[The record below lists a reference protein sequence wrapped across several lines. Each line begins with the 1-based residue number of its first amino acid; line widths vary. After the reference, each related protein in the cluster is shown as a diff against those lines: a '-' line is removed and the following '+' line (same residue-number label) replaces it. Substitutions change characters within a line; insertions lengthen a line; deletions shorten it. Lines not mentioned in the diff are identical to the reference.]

1 MESQEDKITR
11 IRNEVESKRI
21 KKTGKRPAKGS
32 KAGKVWDALIQQLRD
47 LGVKE
52 NELPLADPYGE
63 SKPPK
68 GKRVVAPV
76 ATSEEQEQ
84 ADNLGTEEEV
94 RAKYKVLIDT
104 INIIKEDEGLPYTA
118 DQIAYN
124 FLPEIN
130 EMALNA
136 TGNQIDS
143 LDKDQLLEI
152 IRGLKAI
159 HKTEIIKKKE
169 TKLSKEEINSAI
181 NASKIGRASEV
192 KGEEFIAPQEF
203 EDAVKDKSLLEVAE
217 WLVDNVPDQYADL
230 AYKTLTKLRAMEKA
244 GHKLDF
250 QIRNK
255 DTKNFPD
262 ELKTAYGLAEPHANG
277 DMTVWLNG
285 ADMGVTSGVDHLTLL
300 HELLHAA
307 TMMENFVRPNTD
319 LQNLFDKVKEVFNE
333 RMAADP
339 NYLTGQVLA
348 DIKYGLSNPDEFLS
362 VGQTNPAMQDF
373 LQSIPYKNEK
383 RGMLSKFVEMVL
395 KMLGFDPKK
404 ETAFKEL
411 VHVTE
416 DILSHHSEG
425 LRDTEGMESRA
436 SEVVPKPYEIRPPL
450 TKVAVAVNE
459 ALTPRE
465 RVENSTTLAQ
475 NADKVYNKV
484 FGALDNL
491 IDKLPVW
498 SQEFARKVLDYIQNL
513 GENAKKFVMNLGSL
527 DQLTDIA
534 KLVNTDL
541 ANSIQQLKGAVTE
554 RNATV
559 DVYKERIEKL
569 VNRARRTM
577 NKYLPAVNKEFN
589 DIVHESSIGEI
600 NFDDKRQYADPSKPK
615 EMDAVKRREWE
626 KLSARFDALPEDMRK
641 LYRDLRDEYQLYS
654 NKFIDLIKD
663 ASDSVGALSTGNK
676 VLLQL
681 MSRKLYPY
689 FPLFRKGD
697 YWLRFSIKDPKTG
710 GYVDNVMAFES
721 LGERRRFIAN
731 ELKTQDIA
739 KLKDGRPDIQEFS
752 RFGDV
757 DINNLPP
764 TSQFREMI
772 KLLKES
778 NVEEKVLNQ
787 VFKAYLDM
795 FPTNSVMQQFRKRK
809 GTAGYK
815 DDAIGNFIDVGTRM
829 ALNVAQFSSSKAI
842 DEAMKAA
849 RAAAGG
855 GTGTETEKAIMGS
868 LTDRERYLKSPMQ
881 KTGFDRFAAW
891 AGLNSYRYFILGNIS
906 SAVVNLTQPFLTTLP
921 ILGGRYGIEAA
932 VRAMNEARRMYW
944 KGGSD
949 SNTESISPFTGRV
962 MTDFTFGGDKATSLP
977 ERFKKLYRA
986 AVLAGAIRRSTGQD
1000 LMDMRSDGVKDPSNP
1015 FGVVHRV
1022 NTSLGWVFQN
1032 SERANR
1038 EITLL
1043 AAFNLELKR
1052 LRAKGVSQSK
1062 AEEMATGGAIRT
1074 VEEANGS
1081 AMAETG
1087 PQFFQQGF
1095 GKLIGTFKRFALS
1108 QIYLTAKLAVK
1119 SLAGASKEEKRV
1131 AAKQLGYIYGNAFIF
1146 AGAKGLPFFGAV
1158 NLFSSLIAGLFG
1170 DDDEPFDLEEE
1181 ILRGPG
1187 NWFLRGPLGAATNED
1202 IGSRTGYADL
1212 LWRDDPKRLA
1222 DLGPMTYMLEMAGGP
1237 IMGVGKNIQSGYDLI
1252 MQGQVGRG
1260 IETMSPAVLRNGM
1273 KTWRYTVDGVE
1284 NRNGVKLVDDPNAY
1298 NLVMQFIGF
1307 NRNDLADVYARNSI
1321 MKTIERK
1328 DSERRANLLDR
1339 YDYAR
1344 QEHDYDEMA
1353 DLKEEMREYG
1363 RTGLGRTHPITPEV
1377 LKRSIDNRE
1386 TKRRQMEQ
1394 TYGAYYGKPNS
1405 AKVRYLEER
1414 AGVG

>member
-1 MESQEDKITR
+1 
-11 IRNEVESKRI
+11 
-21 KKTGKRPAKGS
+21 
-32 KAGKVWDALIQQLRD
+32 
-47 LGVKE
+47 
-52 NELPLADPYGE
+52 
-63 SKPPK
+63 
-68 GKRVVAPV
+68 
-76 ATSEEQEQ
+76 
-84 ADNLGTEEEV
+84 
-94 RAKYKVLIDT
+94 
-104 INIIKEDEGLPYTA
+104 
-118 DQIAYN
+118 
-124 FLPEIN
+124 
-130 EMALNA
+130 MAENA
-136 TGNQIDS
+136 TDNSIDD
-143 LDKDQLLEI
+143 LTKKQLLQI
-152 IRGLKAI
+152 IAALKAENSEAI
-159 HKTEIIKKKE
+159 IIKKKE
-169 TKLSKEEINSAI
+169 KPTAKPTAKQVEKDA
-181 NASKIGRASEV
+181 AAA
-192 KGEEFIAPQEF
+192 KGETASTKPIDPDLIKRAEAIPRRFEVGIHPKFLQDAIAG
-203 EDAVKDKSLLEVAE
+203 KTLLEAIKWVIDNGPTKYKRIAE
-217 WLVDNVPDQYADL
+217 LVYNKLQNLEKQGFTFEFNINDGSIALAKDL
-230 AYKTLTKLRAMEKA
+230 KT
-244 GHKLDF
+244 
-250 QIRNK
+250 
-255 DTKNFPD
+255 
-262 ELKTAYGLAEPHANG
+262 ELLTAYGLVRGYNRAKKYE
-277 DMTVWLNG
+277 VWLNG
-285 ADMGVTSGVDHLTLL
+285 HGNAPFMHGMTFETLL
-300 HELLHAA
+300 HEALHAA
-307 TMMENFVRPNTD
+307 TMAHVWENGPDVKSVKLLHQTVKTKFKRLL
-319 LQNLFDKVKEVFNE
+319 LQKEFTKNYTAEEIRTLNE
-333 RMAADP
+333 ALRNVDEFIA
-339 NYLTGQVLA
+339 
-348 DIKYGLSNPDEFLS
+348 YGLTNRTVQKFL
-362 VGQTNPAMQDF
+362 D
-373 LQSIPYKNEK
+373 SIPYNNLKTKSLFDSFIEWV
-383 RGMLSKFVEMVL
+383 LSA
-395 KMLGFDPKK
+395 LGFDPKNDS
-404 ETAFKEL
+404 ALKEL
-411 VHVTE
+411 VIQTRKILESPYE
-416 DILSHHSEG
+416 D
-425 LRDTEGMESRA
+425 LRTRSLRESGFLPTSRKSAVLEA
-436 SEVVPKPYEIRPPL
+436 SEEAPKPYEIRPPL

-459 ALTPRE
+459 ALSPRE

-534 KLVNTDL
+534 KLVNVDL
-541 ANSIQQLKGAVTE
+541 AKAIQQVKSAVTD
-554 RNATV
+554 RNAIV
-559 DVYKERIEKL
+559 DGYKERIEKL
-569 VNRARRTM
+569 VNRARRIM
-577 NKYLPAVNKEFN
+577 KKYSAAVSKEFN
-589 DIVHESSIGEI
+589 DIVHESTLGEI
-600 NFDDKRQYADPSKPK
+600 NFDDKKQYADPSKPK
-615 EMDAVKRREWE
+615 EMDAAKRREWE
-626 KLSARFDALPEDMRK
+626 KLSARFNALPADMQQ

-654 NKFIDLIKD
+654 NKFADLIKD

-681 MSRKLYPY
+681 MNRKIYPY

-697 YWLRFSIKDPKTG
+697 YWLRFSVKDQKTG

-731 ELKTQDIA
+731 DLKNEDVA
-739 KLKDGRPDIQEFS
+739 KLKDGRLDIQEFS

-815 DDAIGNFIDVGTRM
+815 DDVIGNFIDVGTRM

-962 MTDFTFGGDKATSLP
+962 MTDFTFGGDKAASLP

-1000 LMDMRSDGVKDPSNP
+1000 LMDMRSDGVKDPNNP
-1015 FGVVHRV
+1015 FGIVHRV

-1052 LRAKGVSQSK
+1052 LVAKGVSQSK
-1062 AEEMATGGAIRT
+1062 AEEMATEGAIRT

-1108 QIYLTAKLAVK
+1108 QIYLVSKLATK
-1119 SLAGASKEEKRV
+1119 SLVGASKEEKRI

-1158 NLFSSLIAGLFG
+1158 NLFSSMIAGLFG
-1170 DDDEPFDLEEE
+1170 DDEPFDLEEA

-1202 IGSRTGYADL
+1202 IGSRTGFADL

-1237 IMGVGKNIQSGYDLI
+1237 IMGVGKNVQSGYDLI
-1252 MQGQVGRG
+1252 RQGQVGRG
-1260 IETMSPAVLRNGM
+1260 IETMSPAMLRNIL
-1273 KTWRYTVDGVE
+1273 KTARYAVNGVE

-1298 NLVMQFIGF
+1298 NLVMQLVGF

-1321 MKTIERK
+1321 MKTLERK

-1344 QEHDYDEMA
+1344 QEHDYDEMS
-1353 DLKEEMREYG
+1353 DLKEEMREYS
-1363 RTGLGRTHPITPEV
+1363 RTGLGRTHPITSEV
-1377 LKRSIDNRE
+1377 LQQSMKNRE
-1386 TKRRQMEQ
+1386 AKRRQMEQ
-1394 TYGAYYGKPNS
+1394 TSGAYYGKPNS

-1414 AGVG
+1414 AGVE